1 MIKQIADKEI
11 LISKA
16 HMLNKRDFK
25 PGTDGMSA
33 SGAALWIEI
42 NAKRLCREIEKGYYE
57 PMPATSFK
65 VAKKSG
71 SFRRISKLTA
81 IDSAIQYAA
90 IDAVNEI
97 CESRFSPRSFAY
109 RQGKGVGQAVEM
121 FCANACDYR
130 FAAKI
135 DPSACYDN
143 IDYDVLEK
151 ALSDIIG
158 EEKTVSLLMKFARMP
173 YIENEVIVTP
183 EKGILQGAPISPL
196 LCNIYFQRLD
206 CFMEENGIEFI
217 RYADDIVIFANS
229 LDETRKKSNKIREF
243 INNELMLRINEKKFR
258 IDSPLNMKYLGY
270 KFESDKK
277 GIVALEADSS
287 INTSY
292 RMWHEAEKYNN
303 MGITDIISDGIL
315 RQKDYSLAFE
325 SGSVDCDIPVE
336 SVDVIN
342 IYSDVVFDSG
352 FLKKAL
358 QNKIEIN
365 VFEKSG
371 KLIGTFTPFTSLK
384 SPRQTTQQLNAY
396 YDIDRR
402 LEIAKEIVLGS
413 IHNLRLN
420 IRYYNKQKP
429 DAYFE
434 KVINKTYEIA
444 AEIKVL
450 TDYEALLLAQA
461 RVRELYF
468 SCFDM
473 FIENDDFV
481 FEKRSRKPPRN
492 EVNAMMSFGNTVLY
506 NMIATEINKSSLDV
520 RIGFLHAT
528 NSRRNSLNLDIA
540 ELLKPLIVDRTIFTL
555 VNRNLIKKHH
565 FEQSE
570 NGGIMLNSE
579 GKHIF
584 LKALYEKLYT
594 VITEKDK
601 KMNYCH
607 IIKAEVRKLS
617 GCIKENK
624 KYSSFKQVR

>member
-16 HMLNKRDFK
+16 HMLRKRDFK
-25 PGTDGMSA
+25 PGSDGMSA

-42 NAKRLCREIEKGYYE
+42 NAKRLCREIENGGYE
-57 PMPATSFK
+57 PMPAASFRI
-65 VAKKSG
+65 AKKDG
-71 SFRRISKLTA
+71 RFRRISKLTA
-81 IDSAIQYAA
+81 VDSAIQYAA
-90 IDAVNEI
+90 IDAVNEL
-97 CESRFSPRSFAY
+97 CESRFSPKSFAY
-109 RQGKGVGQAVEM
+109 RQGKGIGQAVEM
-121 FCANACDYR
+121 FCANARNYR
-130 FAAKI
+130 FAAEI

-143 IDYDVLEK
+143 IDYEVLEK
-151 ALSDIIG
+151 ALSDILG
-158 EEKTVSLLMKFARMP
+158 EEKTVSLFMKFARMP
-173 YIENEVIVTP
+173 YMENGEIITP

-196 LCNIYFQRLD
+196 LCNIYLDRLD
-206 CFMEENGIEFI
+206 RFMEENGVEFI
-217 RYADDIVIFANS
+217 RYADDIVIFANT
-229 LDETRKKSNKIREF
+229 LDETRKMSSRIGDF
-243 INNELMLRINEKKFR
+243 MNNELKLSINEKKFKT
-258 IDSPLNMKYLGY
+258 DSPLNMKYLGY

-277 GIVALEADSS
+277 GIVALEANASL
-287 INTSY
+287 NTSY
-292 RMWHEAEKYNN
+292 RLWHEAESYNN

-315 RQKDYSLAFE
+315 RPKDYSLAFE
-325 SGSVDCDIPVE
+325 SDSADCDIPVE
-336 SVDVIN
+336 TVDVIN

-371 KLIGTFTPFTSLK
+371 NLLGTFTPFTSLK
-384 SPRQTTQQLNAY
+384 SPRQTSQQLNAY
-396 YDIDRR
+396 YNEECR

-420 IRYYNKQKP
+420 IRYYNKQNP
-429 DAYFE
+429 NAYLE

-444 AEIKVL
+444 AEIKEL
-450 TDYEALLLAQA
+450 ADYEALLLAEA

-473 FIENDDFV
+473 FIENEDFV
-481 FEKRSRKPPRN
+481 FERRSRKPPRN
-492 EVNAMMSFGNTVLY
+492 EINAMMSFGNAVLY
-506 NMIATEINKSSLDV
+506 NIIATEINKSSLDI

-528 NSRRNSLNLDIA
+528 NNRKNSLNLDIA

-570 NGGIMLNSE
+570 SGGIMLDGE
-579 GKHIF
+579 GKRIF
-584 LKALYEKLYT
+584 LKALHEKLNT

-601 KMNYCH
+601 KMNYRH